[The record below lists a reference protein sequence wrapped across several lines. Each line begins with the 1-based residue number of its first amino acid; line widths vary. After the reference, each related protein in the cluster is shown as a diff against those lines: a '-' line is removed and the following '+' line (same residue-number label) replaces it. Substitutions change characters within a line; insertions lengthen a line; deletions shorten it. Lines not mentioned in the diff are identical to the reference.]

1 MFSNPSRMNKAL
13 PDEFRKIAEALFP
26 SNSSA
31 DSSADGKGP
40 SVEAACNFAGILGID
55 EDYRKLLGL
64 CKSGKAAE
72 DFLELFQNNLDLLIQ
87 KTWVEKAE
95 ETRKEDLLDKVPP
108 FIALI
113 ENKKYSEA
121 LEEFG
126 AIMEEL
132 SHLFFGAQSQ
142 KEDFTEYALRID
154 PLLGLFWWYGRQLG
168 EKRDWLRT
176 LNEELLCALLLLG
189 ICFLTDF

>member
-1 MFSNPSRMNKAL
+1 MYTSQPRAGKTL
-13 PDEFRKIAEALFP
+13 PEEYRKIAEALFP
-26 SNSSA
+26 SIGLTG
-31 DSSADGKGP
+31 GKGP
-40 SVEAACNFAGILGID
+40 SVEAACDFAGLLGID
-55 EDYRKLLGL
+55 ENYKKLLGL
-64 CKSGKAAE
+64 HSSGKAAE

-113 ENKKYSEA
+113 ENGKYSEA

-126 AIMEEL
+126 VIMEEL
-132 SHLFFGAQSQ
+132 LYLFFGAQSQ

-154 PLLGLFWWYGRQLG
+154 PLLGLFWWYGRQLS
-168 EKRDWLRT
+168 EKRDWLKN
-176 LNEELLCALLLLG
+176 LNEEFLHALLLLG